1 MAPPIPIRLSLPD
14 CVASDLMSADVASID
29 RRASFE
35 DALSL
40 FIEQNV
46 TVAPVVGDLGQPVGV
61 LSVTDLLIH
70 VRAANANRIVPATAE
85 SMMTPTIF
93 TVPAEM
99 PASEVV
105 RDMLRSRVHH
115 LFVEDASGKIT
126 GVISTC
132 DVLRRLQDCDDAAD
146 TSRSS

>member
-1 MAPPIPIRLSLPD
+1 MAPPLTTRLALPD
-14 CVASDLMSADVASID
+14 CHASDLMSTDVASID
-29 RRASFE
+29 RRTTFE
-35 DALSL
+35 EALSL
-40 FIEQNV
+40 FIERNV
-46 TVAPVVGDLGQPVGV
+46 TVAPVVGDLGEPVGV

-70 VRAANANRIVPATAE
+70 VRAANSNRIVPATAE

-99 PASEVV
+99 SASEVV

-115 LFVEDASGKIT
+115 LFVEDSRGKIA

-132 DVLRRLQDCDDAAD
+132 DVLRRLQDCEDAAG
-146 TSRSS
+146 TARSS